1 MKKTLILSSTLML
14 SFNTMAINQTEMIER
29 LQKVHPFFTQQEFDK
44 KTSKLNYIATTAN
57 QDWILTGLL
66 DYSNQAD
73 VQTSKTS
80 IGAVHNLVELG
91 ADVAINNTWSDGV
104 IPDIFS
110 VNYTQP
116 LLKNSGG
123 INDKLNSDLSLIQI
137 DINNLKHTQLSEN
150 FILSQLFKLVDLSF
164 AQQQLALTTQRL
176 ELAQQEL
183 TLIKAKFAQSLV
195 DKIDVFLQ
203 EDAYQRSLQQ
213 QLQAEQTLDLLKAE
227 LSIVLKMQAKF
238 IHSDYNLYKKYQF
251 NLDNLLMYLS
261 NNTTEMKI
269 LKLEQNLL
277 QRQLLSDKNN
287 TEVQLDLKL
296 GVSNANDDD
305 WNIGL
310 ELSYPLGDTRAK
322 STLEKTH
329 ISLDKIKETS
339 KEQLI
344 NLNIE
349 ASVLKKELGHLTKL
363 LDSYKTRIKIAKARN
378 LAEKKRYEL
387 GNSQIS
393 FVISA
398 QNNVHEVYLAYA
410 QVAVN
415 YQKSLLKFKAVLDR
429 LL

>member
-1 MKKTLILSSTLML
+1 MKKTLILSSILML

-29 LQKVHPFFTQQEFDK
+29 LKKVHPFFTQQEFDK
-44 KTSKLNYIATTAN
+44 QSSKLNYIATTAN
-57 QDWILTGLL
+57 QDWILTGSL
-66 DYSNQAD
+66 DSSNQAGT
-73 VQTSKTS
+73 QTSKSS

-91 ADVAINNTWSDGV
+91 ADVAINNTWNDGV
-104 IPDIFS
+104 ITDIFS

-116 LLKNSGG
+116 LLKGSGG
-123 INDKLNSDLSLIQI
+123 INDKLESDLSLIQI
-137 DINNLKHTQLSEN
+137 DINNLKRTQLAEN

-176 ELAQQEL
+176 ELAKQEL
-183 TLIKAKFAQSLV
+183 TLVKVKFAQSMV
-195 DKIDVFLQ
+195 DQIDVFLE

-227 LSIVLKMQAKF
+227 LSIVLEIKPKF

-251 NLDNLLMYLS
+251 NLGNLRTYLS
-261 NNTTEMKI
+261 SNTTEMKI

-287 TEVQLDLKL
+287 TQVQLDLKL
-296 GVSNANDDD
+296 GVSNANDND

-310 ELSYPLGDTRAK
+310 ELSHPLGDTRAK
-322 STLEKTH
+322 SILEKTH

-339 KEQLI
+339 EEQLI

-363 LDSYKTRIKIAKARN
+363 LDSYKTRIKIAKSRN

-415 YQKSLLKFKAVLDR
+415 YQKSLLKFKAVLDK

>member
-1 MKKTLILSSTLML
+1 
-14 SFNTMAINQTEMIER
+14 
-29 LQKVHPFFTQQEFDK
+29 
-44 KTSKLNYIATTAN
+44 
-57 QDWILTGLL
+57 
-66 DYSNQAD
+66 
-73 VQTSKTS
+73 
-80 IGAVHNLVELG
+80 VHNLVELG

-104 IPDIFS
+104 ITDIFS

-123 INDKLNSDLSLIQI
+123 INDKLDSDLSLIQI
-137 DINNLKHTQLSEN
+137 DINNLKRTQLSEN

-349 ASVLKKELGHLTKL
+349 ASVLKKELGHLSKL

>member
-1 MKKTLILSSTLML
+1 
-14 SFNTMAINQTEMIER
+14 
-29 LQKVHPFFTQQEFDK
+29 
-44 KTSKLNYIATTAN
+44 
-57 QDWILTGLL
+57 
-66 DYSNQAD
+66 
-73 VQTSKTS
+73 
-80 IGAVHNLVELG
+80 
-91 ADVAINNTWSDGV
+91 
-104 IPDIFS
+104 
-110 VNYTQP
+110 
-116 LLKNSGG
+116 
-123 INDKLNSDLSLIQI
+123 
-137 DINNLKHTQLSEN
+137 
-150 FILSQLFKLVDLSF
+150 
-164 AQQQLALTTQRL
+164 
-176 ELAQQEL
+176 
-183 TLIKAKFAQSLV
+183 
-195 DKIDVFLQ
+195 
-203 EDAYQRSLQQ
+203 
-213 QLQAEQTLDLLKAE
+213 
-227 LSIVLKMQAKF
+227 MQAKF

-296 GVSNANDDD
+296 GVSNANDED

-349 ASVLKKELGHLTKL
+349 ASVLKKELGHLSKL

>member
-1 MKKTLILSSTLML
+1 
-14 SFNTMAINQTEMIER
+14 
-29 LQKVHPFFTQQEFDK
+29 
-44 KTSKLNYIATTAN
+44 
-57 QDWILTGLL
+57 
-66 DYSNQAD
+66 
-73 VQTSKTS
+73 
-80 IGAVHNLVELG
+80 
-91 ADVAINNTWSDGV
+91 
-104 IPDIFS
+104 
-110 VNYTQP
+110 
-116 LLKNSGG
+116 
-123 INDKLNSDLSLIQI
+123 
-137 DINNLKHTQLSEN
+137 
-150 FILSQLFKLVDLSF
+150 
-164 AQQQLALTTQRL
+164 
-176 ELAQQEL
+176 LAQQEL
-183 TLIKAKFAQSLV
+183 TLVKTKFAQSMV
-195 DKIDVFLQ
+195 DQVDVFLQ
-203 EDAYQRSLQQ
+203 EDTYQRSLQK

-227 LSIVLKMQAKF
+227 LSIVLKIKAKF

-251 NLDNLLMYLS
+251 NLDNLNTHLS

-287 TEVQLDLKL
+287 TQVQLDLKL
-296 GVSNANDDD
+296 GVSNTNDDD

-322 STLEKTH
+322 STLEKTN

-363 LDSYKTRIKIAKARN
+363 LDSYKTRIKIAKSRN

-398 QNNVHEVYLAYA
+398 QNNVHDIYLAYA